1 MMLIAHTPL
10 KEQTYGFDDT
20 TPSLVPFVPEQTYS
34 VETSKLFYYLDQHT
48 DHVDSLHSI
57 SRRITGLNGILAILD
72 SMTTW

>member
-34 VETSKLFYYLDQHT
+34 VETSKL
-48 DHVDSLHSI
+48 SI
-57 SRRITGLNGILAILD
+57 I
-72 SMTTW
+72 